1 MIASAFRKS
10 LAILLTL
17 MCSFS
22 RYQEEWLEGS
32 IYKEVA
38 LTASAFAYTW
48 SKWNADCGKDKII
61 LQAIEQLQDEQPLE
75 VNNLMPR
82 SWDTTLKIPKIER
95 SLNGCHRASS
105 PFRVASRPRTR
116 LLSRATRAWLLT
128 MDCLTKTE
136 LNLSVIGFFFHREG
150 GLVIVQYWYT

>member
-1 MIASAFRKS
+1 MITSVFCKS

-17 MCSFS
+17 ICSFS
-22 RYQEEWLEGS
+22 RYQEDWLEGS
-32 IYKEVA
+32 IYKEMA
-38 LTASAFAYTW
+38 LTASTFAYTW

-82 SWDTTLKIPKIER
+82 SLDTTLTIPKIER
-95 SLNGCHRASS
+95 SLNGCLRASS
-105 PFRVASRPRTR
+105 PFRVASRARTH

-128 MDCLTKTE
+128 MDC
-136 LNLSVIGFFFHREG
+136 SVAF
-150 GLVIVQYWYT
+150 